1 MKKINGINV
10 TPDTAIDPE
19 KEVQL
24 QKVKAEMKAGQ
35 ILMEGASKQIEKIK
49 EQLEREHE
57 EKTREPES
65 TGRDTASIS
74 ERQRWSRTDRTSSGE
89 QDSSWRLEMEAELW
103 EAFVKWSPIMNGSLS
118 GQLQNLSDMYL
129 ALLEA
134 VLKYTMGE
142 EQALQMERLDAVLS
156 EKLGL
161 LMNSDLKE
169 LVNLLEESGQR
180 EVLAGLQASV
190 YRQTTGQS
198 VSPKEAADI
207 FQRSAPTPMP
217 PSPSLSSAP
226 RSGSVKGKTQF
237 LSSSSKPDPSLKEG
251 MIYKSSGKGK
261 VKASQ
266 GYAAQKNQWERQIS
280 QRKEVVNNARK
291 GIVQGSGWGSK
302 NTYTA
307 RELVQANRFAAHLN
321 GSGDLF
327 RQEGLT
333 AKNEE
338 LMGLLAAVTAIK
350 GQVYAAEAGQGKAI
364 TFPLQS
370 AIDRM
375 IDHYIRQKA
384 SSAVYY
390 HTISMFEKTKNP
402 QKAIEAGFEFAY
414 KQFRE
419 KQETPV
425 FQTQSQYAEQA
436 GFFQAFLKNQPVE
449 KELPL
454 GLRIL
459 EENWKDFLR
468 AIGKER
474 DHAFTLKLQKQSPWG
489 SLIEPEK
496 QRPEKKVDVEKVLLA
511 ASLILAVIAA
521 VYLMLRV

>member
-10 TPDTAIDPE
+10 TPDTTIDPE

-35 ILMEGASKQIEKIK
+35 ILMEGAAKQIEKIK
-49 EQLEREHE
+49 EQLEREHD
-57 EKTREPES
+57 EKNREPVSAE
-65 TGRDTASIS
+65 RDTASIS
-74 ERQRWSRTDRTSSGE
+74 ERQRWSRTDRTSSE
-89 QDSSWRLEMEAELW
+89 DQDSSWRLEMEAELW
-103 EAFVKWSPIMNGSLS
+103 EAFVKWSPIMNGSFS
-118 GQLQNLSDMYL
+118 SQLQNLSDMYL

-142 EQALQMERLDAVLS
+142 EQTLQMDRLNAVLS
-156 EKLGL
+156 EKLSL

-169 LVNLLEESGQR
+169 LVTLLEESGQK

-198 VSPKEAADI
+198 ISPKEAKDI
-207 FQRSAPTPMP
+207 FTRFTSAS
-217 PSPSLSSAP
+217 PSPSFSSSP
-226 RSGSVKGKTQF
+226 KSGSFSGNTQF
-237 LSSSSKPDPSLKEG
+237 FSSPSKPDSSLKEG

-291 GIVQGSGWGSK
+291 GVVQGSGWGLK
-302 NTYTA
+302 NTFTA
-307 RELVQANRFAAHLN
+307 RELAQANRFAAHLN

-338 LMGLLAAVTAIK
+338 LMGLLAAVTAMK
-350 GQVYAAEAGQGKAI
+350 GQVYATEAGQGKAI

-375 IDHYIRQKA
+375 IDHYLRQKA
-384 SSAVYY
+384 AASVYY
-390 HTISMFEKTKNP
+390 HTISIFEKTKNP
-402 QKAIEAGFEFAY
+402 QKAVEAGFEFAY
-414 KQFRE
+414 NQFQE
-419 KQETPV
+419 KQDTPV

-436 GFFQAFLKNQPVE
+436 GFFQAFLKNQPIE
-449 KELPL
+449 KELSS

-459 EENWKDFLR
+459 EENWRDFLR

-474 DHAFTLKLQKQSPWG
+474 DHAFTLRLQKQSPWG

-496 QRPEKKVDVEKVLLA
+496 HRPEKKVDVEKVLLA
-511 ASLILAVIAA
+511 ASIILAIIAA